1 MDWRALAV
9 LAHALA
15 AFWFV
20 AGYVGTNLCTEMA
33 RRSTTDDDCRSA
45 VLVSG
50 RLDRWANRTGGTA
63 VGLTGLLLLVV
74 FGHALTT
81 PWVFSSIVLFA
92 FVVFG
97 GIFFW
102 ERFCGDVESASE
114 AGDWAGVRRALN
126 EPRIIAY
133 GRLENLAVLAIIVLM
148 VLGPG

>member
-1 MDWRALAV
+1 MDWRPIVV
-9 LAHALA
+9 LAHVLA

-45 VLVSG
+45 ILVSG

-74 FGHALTT
+74 YGHALTT
-81 PWVFSSIVLFA
+81 PWVFASIVLFA
-92 FVVFG
+92 LVVFG

-102 ERFCGDVESASE
+102 GRFGGQVAAAAK
-114 AGDWAGVRRALN
+114 AGDWPGVRRALSA
-126 EPRIIAY
+126 PRILVYSRA
-133 GRLENLAVLAIIVLM
+133 ENVVVVVIIGLM
-148 VLGPG
+148 VLRPG